1 MKVEIIKYP
10 TEEDWQ
16 IVKMLALNTVREEIL
31 DGQRD
36 VSKLEKEVS

>member
-1 MKVEIIKYP
+1 MKVEILKHP

-16 IVKMLALNTVREEIL
+16 VVKMLALNTVREEIL

-36 VSKLEKEVS
+36 VSRLEKEVS